1 MIIRSM
7 PLKVEEK
14 EEIHTDDDDD
24 VLLPAIAQVPHKTR
38 KKDNFLPL
46 LCSFF

>member
-24 VLLPAIAQVPHKTR
+24 DVLFPAIAQVPHKT
-38 KKDNFLPL
+38 
-46 LCSFF
+46 